1 MNNDRH
7 LRFNNIY
14 YTEHSDIWKR
24 GDHCFRTAVLTTPV
38 IIMIII
44 IIIIALE
51 RLQELAW
58 SAIVGLGIS
67 LGI

>member
-7 LRFNNIY
+7 LGFNNIY
-14 YTEHSDIWKR
+14 YTEHFDIWKH
-24 GDHCFRTAVLTTPV
+24 GDQCFRMAVLTTPV
-38 IIMIII
+38 IIII

-51 RLQELAW
+51 RLQE
-58 SAIVGLGIS
+58 SACSAVVGLGIS